1 MRLKTDMIV
10 TKSQS
15 GDSELRTT
23 ANIKFK
29 VKITAM
35 KLQYLTPMQ

>member
-1 MRLKTDMIV
+1 MRLKTDC

-15 GDSELRTT
+15 GDSDLRTT

-35 KLQYLTPMQ
+35 KL